1 MSNFLENSVFFG
13 VFISIITYEIGVLI
27 KKKLKLAIFNPL
39 LISIALIIVFLLA
52 FHIKYNVY
60 ESGAQCLSYFLTPA
74 TVALAVPLYE
84 QIEPLK
90 KNWKAIVAGILSGAL
105 TSALCVL
112 AVALIFQ
119 LDHKQ
124 YVTLLPKSI
133 TTAIGMGLSE
143 ELGGIVTITV
153 AVIVVTGVIGNMF
166 AESICKLFHIT
177 DPVRFEK
184 SLKVTIEHGHA
195 NHLSDDWSS
204 TAYWYQTLPTSKNIT
219 ILPMEERLP
228 NVPVLPERDLRMPE
242 LTDEMKAARDSW
254 EKRWEEYS
262 PARQEQFR
270 IKEEKARRE
279 SRLNTEFAKKLRDE
293 YK

>member
-60 ESGAQCLSYFLTPA
+60 ESGAQYLSYFLTPA

-90 KNWKAIVAGILSGAL
+90 KNWEAIVAGILSGAL

-177 DPVRFEK
+177 DPVAKGIGIGSASHAMGTAKAMEMGEIEGAMS
-184 SLKVTIEHGHA
+184 SLSIAVSG
-195 NHLSDDWSS
+195 L
-204 TAYWYQTLPTSKNIT
+204 
-219 ILPMEERLP
+219 
-228 NVPVLPERDLRMPE
+228 
-242 LTDEMKAARDSW
+242 LTVVVS
-254 EKRWEEYS
+254 
-262 PARQEQFR
+262 
-270 IKEEKARRE
+270 II
-279 SRLNTEFAKKLRDE
+279 FAQI
-293 YK
+293 Y

>member
-60 ESGAQCLSYFLTPA
+60 ESGAQYLSYFLTPA

-90 KNWKAIVAGILSGAL
+90 KNWKAVVAGILSGAL

-177 DPVRFEK
+177 DPVAKGIGIGSASHAMGTAKAMELGEIEGAMS
-184 SLKVTIEHGHA
+184 SLSIAVSG
-195 NHLSDDWSS
+195 L
-204 TAYWYQTLPTSKNIT
+204 
-219 ILPMEERLP
+219 
-228 NVPVLPERDLRMPE
+228 
-242 LTDEMKAARDSW
+242 LTVVVS
-254 EKRWEEYS
+254 
-262 PARQEQFR
+262 
-270 IKEEKARRE
+270 II
-279 SRLNTEFAKKLRDE
+279 FAQI
-293 YK
+293 Y

>member
-1 MSNFLENSVFFG
+1 MCNFLENSVFFG

-60 ESGAQCLSYFLTPA
+60 ESGAQYLSYFLTPA

-90 KNWKAIVAGILSGAL
+90 KNWKAVVAGILSGAL

-177 DPVRFEK
+177 DPVAKGIGIGSASHAMGTAKAMEMGEIEGAMS
-184 SLKVTIEHGHA
+184 SLSIAVSG
-195 NHLSDDWSS
+195 L
-204 TAYWYQTLPTSKNIT
+204 
-219 ILPMEERLP
+219 
-228 NVPVLPERDLRMPE
+228 
-242 LTDEMKAARDSW
+242 LTVVVS
-254 EKRWEEYS
+254 
-262 PARQEQFR
+262 
-270 IKEEKARRE
+270 II
-279 SRLNTEFAKKLRDE
+279 FAQI
-293 YK
+293 Y